1 MCQRDIN
8 SNCIN
13 CEEMVSPKRMTLKY
27 KLQII
32 SEYAIKYSK
41 LYLRFDCQGNID
53 LIKDL

>member
-27 KLQII
+27 QLQII
-32 SEYAIKYSK
+32 SDKYSK